1 MRYRVEFSAEFKAW
15 LNGLNDLT
23 AKEAIS
29 RRIVRVEIGNFGD
42 HTSVGDGVSELR
54 IHVGQGYR
62 AYYTIRGRI
71 VVFMLLGGT
80 KRTQDRDIVR
90 AKQMAREI

>member
-1 MRYRVEFSAEFKAW
+1 VQYRVELTAEFKAW
-15 LNGLNDLT
+15 LDGLNDIT
-23 AKEAIS
+23 AKKAIS

-42 HTSVGDGVSELR
+42 HASVGDGMSELR

-62 AYYTIRGRI
+62 AYYTIRARV
-71 VVFMLLGGT
+71 VVFMLSGGT